1 MITWSILTVRADSP
15 FATCG
20 NKCSPPHLYASH
32 CQFCVS
38 RQMTMFSNHAH
49 IPWRQPHRISI
60 IHQLRHSSIHQLRQ
74 SFLLHQTAPPPG
86 IDNASFS
93 SSHYAGDSSSYSNT
107 CRRCTLSNCQRVTLT
122 ASLFSLCNPPEQS
135 SPRVLRV
142 PRACRPP
149 RRYETLSGE
158 GVMICSK

>member
-1 MITWSILTVRADSP
+1 
-15 FATCG
+15 
-20 NKCSPPHLYASH
+20 
-32 CQFCVS
+32 
-38 RQMTMFSNHAH
+38 MFSNHAH

-93 SSHYAGDSSSYSNT
+93 SSHYAVSYSNSCRRCT
-107 CRRCTLSNCQRVTLT
+107 LSNCQRVAIFFSRRVPSYSNSCRRCTLSNCQRVTLT

-135 SPRVLRV
+135 SPRILRV